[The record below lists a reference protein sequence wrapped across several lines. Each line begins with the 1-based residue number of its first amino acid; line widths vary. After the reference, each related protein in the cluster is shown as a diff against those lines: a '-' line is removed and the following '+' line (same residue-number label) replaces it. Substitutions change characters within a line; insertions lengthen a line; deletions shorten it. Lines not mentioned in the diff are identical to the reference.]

1 MSEPPKTTAGKASPP
16 VPGPQPVAA
25 GLHLVA
31 TPIGNLRDITL
42 RALDTLHAADRIYA
56 EDTRVARKLLDAYGV
71 SAKPRPCHDHNED
84 RVTPEILAALEAGET
99 VALVSDAGTP
109 LVSDPGFRLARAALE
124 AGHRVHSLPGAC
136 APIAALTISGLPSDT
151 FLFDGF
157 PPSKT
162 AARKKRFEV
171 LRTVPATLVFF
182 ESAQRLAA
190 SLSDMAK
197 VFGSRPAAVARE
209 LTKKF
214 EEVRRGT
221 LDDLAAHYDAEG
233 PPRGEIVVLCGPP
246 EAGSLDWGE
255 ADVDAALA
263 EAVPALGVKGASQAV
278 AGVSGWSKRDLYA
291 RAQALK
297 DSGTP

>member
-1 MSEPPKTTAGKASPP
+1 MTEKASPP

-42 RALDTLHAADRIYA
+42 RALDVLRSADRIYA
-56 EDTRVARKLLDAYGV
+56 EDTRVTRKLLDAHGI
-71 SAKPRPCHDHNED
+71 ARRAQACHDHNED
-84 RVTPEILAALEAGET
+84 RIIPSVLAALAAGET

-124 AGHRVHSLPGAC
+124 AGQAVHALPGAC
-136 APIAALTISGLPSDT
+136 APIAALSVSGLPSDT

-157 PPSKT
+157 PPAKS
-162 AARKKRFEV
+162 AARRKRFEM
-171 LRTVPATLVFF
+171 LKTVPATLIFF

-190 SLSDMAK
+190 SLSDMAA
-197 VFGSRPAAVARE
+197 VFGDRPGVVARE
-209 LTKKF
+209 LTKRF
-214 EEVRRGT
+214 EEVRRGS
-221 LDDLAAHYDAEG
+221 LEALAAHYAEAG

-246 EAGSLDWGE
+246 ADGAAQWNA

-263 EAVPALGVKGASQAV
+263 EAVPTLGVKGASQAI
-278 AGVSGWSKRDLYA
+278 AEVSGWPKRDLYA

-297 DSGTP
+297 DADSS